1 MSKENPPQPTITDK
15 AVRFLKDWGR
25 FIRAVEGLLIDNIA
39 ATAPWLAPL
48 IPASMVYQAMINVLH
63 FDNWIAWTSAVV
75 IETLGLSAITT
86 TFQFWDWN
94 DIKKKREQRAPVLVA
109 GLTALFYLTV
119 VLIVNVLLDKTS
131 PAEQKW
137 AKGLLSSL
145 SICAGVILAL
155 RSQHSRR
162 LEESLDAKEGR
173 TMKRTEDQNA
183 QDAPQDTQEAQD
195 APVQQVADWRMLT
208 PEDKENLVGLRPSQ
222 IQDLYPELSMRTA
235 QLWKQRVSENGFHEE
250 SDGRQS

>member
-1 MSKENPPQPTITDK
+1 LPQQQPQQLTFTDK
-15 AVRFLKDWGR
+15 AVRFLKNWGR

-48 IPASMVYQAMINVLH
+48 IPASMVYQAMMSVLH
-63 FDNWIAWTSAVV
+63 FDNWIAWTSAIV

-109 GLTALFYLTV
+109 GLTAVFYLSV

-131 PAEQKW
+131 PVEQKW

-162 LEESLDAKEGR
+162 LEESLDAKEER
-173 TMKRTEDQNA
+173 TMRRTEGQNA
-183 QDAPQDTQEAQD
+183 QDAPQEAQD

-208 PEDKENLVGLRPSQ
+208 PEDKQQLVGLRPSQ

-235 QLWKQRVSENGFHEE
+235 QLWKQRISENGFHEE
-250 SDGRQS
+250 QNGPED